1 MERTVSIRVDEA
13 LYRRLALEK
22 AHSGQ
27 TIQEIVRDALE
38 EYLNVLEEERE
49 RAREI

>member
-1 MERTVSIRVDEA
+1 MERTISVRVDET

-27 TIQEIVRDALE
+27 LLQELVREALE